1 MKVGIGSVCQAG
13 KQTYW
18 GTSVTPTAKINMTS
32 ESLVT
37 TAEKGDEGNLLP
49 KKTRDQADLIAI
61 NTEGG
66 ISAILRPEF
75 ADWLFEC
82 AMGKASTGVYTLQD
96 VNVDLPV
103 STIVISRGGI
113 VKTYPDCTIRS
124 LTIDAPAQDYV
135 RVDLDVI
142 GTKELSAGESGA
154 QTVQNISYTLPSYKC
169 TSATLLYGEGGT
181 AEGSLVSSLCVNSVS
196 ITIDNGAEEPDATY
210 CDGLYNGRPIPG
222 LRTVSVAI
230 TLPYSNEVESFR
242 QDYLLNEDAPT
253 VALKLQ
259 FTTSDT
265 EETVDVY
272 LPNVAI
278 TTADGNVDGQGTIS
292 STINGEALSIGS
304 TEPITVTVT
313 HNTGDDS

>member
-13 KQTYW
+13 KQSAW
-18 GTSVTPTAKINMTS
+18 GTSVAPTAKINMTS
-32 ESLVT
+32 ETIQT

-66 ISAILRPEF
+66 VSAILRPEF

-82 AMGKASTGVYTLQD
+82 AMGKVSSGVYTLQD

-103 STIVISRGGI
+103 STLVVSRGGI
-113 VKTYPDCTIRS
+113 VKTYPDVTIRS
-124 LTIDAPAQDYV
+124 LTITAPAQDYV
-135 RVDLDVI
+135 RVDLDII
-142 GTKELSAGESGA
+142 GTKELSAGETGS
-154 QTVQNISYTLPSYKC
+154 QTVQNLSFTLPSYKC
-169 TSATLLYGEGGT
+169 TSAKLLYGAGGT
-181 AEGSLVSSLCVNSVS
+181 AAASLASSLCVNEVT
-196 ITIDNGAEEPDATY
+196 ITIDNGVEEPDATY

-222 LRTVSVAI
+222 LRVVTADI
-230 TLPYSNEVESFR
+230 TLPFSDEVETFR
-242 QDYLLNEDAPT
+242 QSYLLDEDAPT
-253 VALKLQ
+253 VALQLE

-265 EETVDVY
+265 DEKIEIY

-278 TTADGNVDGQGTIS
+278 TTADGNVDGQGVIS
-292 STINGEALSIGS
+292 SSISGEALSIGS

-313 HNTGDDS
+313 HNE